1 MQRFTVPYG
10 KKTLEFELPDSW
22 EVTEITP
29 RNVEAAPDQ
38 QAAVRR
44 ALSAPE
50 GGVSLEQFRG
60 AKSAAVAINDK
71 TRPVPHAAL
80 LPPLLEAIEAI
91 GIAPEHITLVIAT
104 GTHPPMPPEEFPVV
118 VPEEILSRYP
128 VICHDAYDSGQLVHL
143 GTTRR
148 GTEALFNR
156 RYVEADLRVVVGN
169 IEPHQFM
176 GFSGGVKSACIGLAG
191 EVTVNHN
198 HAMMTDINARLGE
211 YDENPARQD
220 VEELGTLLRVDFA
233 LNAIL
238 NDRKQIVRAVSGDPR
253 AVMAAG
259 IPVVRNLYQVPVHRT
274 YDIVIASPGGYP
286 KDINVYQAQKGFAHA
301 ALVAADGATVILAA
315 ACSEGT
321 GSSKYEKW
329 VQSKGSTAAVLEEFA
344 AEGFHVGPH
353 KAYQIARDASR
364 VELFVISEMSFQFA
378 RSLLLQPVATVEEA
392 ISSARRPLPDNPHV
406 AILPYA
412 NATIPRLETN

>member
-1 MQRFTVPYG
+1 VQRFTVPYG

-128 VICHDAYDSGQLVHL
+128 VICHDAYDSGQLAHL

-329 VQSKGSTAAVLEEFA
+329 VQSKGSTAEVLEEFA

>member
-1 MQRFTVPYG
+1 MKHFTVPYG
-10 KKTLEFELPDSW
+10 KKTLDFELPDSW
-22 EVTEITP
+22 DVTEITP
-29 RNVEAAPDQ
+29 RNVGAAPDQ

-50 GGVSLEQFRG
+50 GAVGLQQFRG

-91 GIAPEHITLVIAT
+91 GIAPDHITLIIAT
-104 GTHPPMPPEEFPVV
+104 GTHPPMPPDEFPVV
-118 VPEEILSRYP
+118 VPKEILSRYP

-143 GTTRR
+143 GTTSR
-148 GTEALFNR
+148 GTEAWFNR

-198 HAMMTDINARLGE
+198 HAMMTEPDARLGE
-211 YDENPARQD
+211 YDHNPARQD

-259 IPVVRNLYQVPVHRT
+259 IPIVRDLYQVPVHRT

-301 ALVAADGATVILAA
+301 ALVASDGATVILAA

-321 GSSKYEKW
+321 GSSTYEKW
-329 VQSKGSTAAVLEEFA
+329 VQSKGSTAEVLEEFA

-392 ISSARRPLPDNPHV
+392 ISSARRPLPDNPQV